1 MSKYDELT
9 EQLKSEADVY
19 QSEAAKDIRISLSR
33 LQSDIDYYSY
43 RVFLIQKKMADL
55 QKEYRK
61 LIGVENEKTT
71 D

>member
-1 MSKYDELT
+1 MSKYEELT

-19 QSEAAKDIRISLSR
+19 QSEAAKDIRIILSR
-33 LQSDIDYYSY
+33 LRSDIDYYSY